1 MVISVS
7 RSVVSDALR
16 HYVLYLARLLC
27 PWNSPGKNTGVGSCP
42 RLQGIFPS
50 QGSNLGFPH
59 CRQILYCLSH
69 QRSPEVYRY
78 SCKLGMRS
86 DLISCCLCP
95 FPFFSPILSSR
106 HCQWLIHI
114 ALMHS
119 ESAAK
124 NSHTSISSAIGEGMI
139 PSPGGCPKS
148 QIPRYDPPSVKG
160 RSW

>member
-1 MVISVS
+1 M
-7 RSVVSDALR
+7 RSHGLQST
-16 HYVLYLARLLC
+16 RLLC
-27 PWNSPGKNTGVGSCP
+27 PWDFPGKNTGVGSCP